1 MTTQPDISLIRGD
14 CLEVMPLLKDHSI
27 DCILADMPY
36 GTTQNHWDS
45 VLPLD
50 QIWTQYQRLIKP
62 HGAIV
67 LFSSQP
73 FTTALISSNLPW
85 FKYCWVWDKVSPVDF
100 LNVKRRP
107 MRQHEDIVVFRD
119 GQGVYNPQLS
129 KDVPA
134 YHIPISPSASDN
146 YGTYGAIRAKD
157 YVGYPRDIIRFRRFQ
172 PMYGDGPACH
182 PTQKP
187 VALLEYLIKTYTNPG
202 ETVLDN
208 TMGSGS
214 TLIACIHAGRNGI
227 GIELDPTYFKSA
239 SQRVNAAL
247 QDIKV

>member
-1 MTTQPDISLIRGD
+1 MKNLR
-14 CLEVMPLLKDHSI
+14 
-27 DCILADMPY
+27 
-36 GTTQNHWDS
+36 
-45 VLPLD
+45 
-50 QIWTQYQRLIKP
+50 R
-62 HGAIV
+62 
-67 LFSSQP
+67 FS
-73 FTTALISSNLPW
+73 
-85 FKYCWVWDKVSPVDF
+85 C
-100 LNVKRRP
+100 
-107 MRQHEDIVVFRD
+107 
-119 GQGVYNPQLS
+119 
-129 KDVPA
+129 
-134 YHIPISPSASDN
+134 PISPSASDN

-172 PMYGDGPACH
+172 PVYSDGPACH

-214 TLIACIHAGRNGI
+214 TMVACIHTGRNGI
-227 GIELDPTYFKSA
+227 GIELDATYFESA

>member
-1 MTTQPDISLIRGD
+1 MKPDINLIRGD
-14 CLEVMPLLKDHSI
+14 CLEVMSLLKDHSI

-50 QIWTQYQRLIKP
+50 QIWMQYKRLIKP

-73 FTTALISSNLPW
+73 FTTTLISSNLPW
-85 FKYCWVWDKVSPVDF
+85 FKYCWVWDKISPVDF

-119 GQGVYNPQLS
+119 GQGIYNPQLS
-129 KDVPA
+129 PDDSFHFA
-134 YHIPISPSASDN
+134 RHAPSASSN
-146 YGTYGAIRAKD
+146 YGTYSAIHAKEFI
-157 YVGYPRDIIRFRRFQ
+157 GYPRDIIRFRRFQ
-172 PMYGDGPACH
+172 PVFGDGQTSH

-187 VALLEYLIKTYTNPG
+187 VDLLAYLIRTYTHAG
-202 ETVLDN
+202 DYILDN

-214 TLIACIHAGRNGI
+214 TMIACIHTGRNGI
-227 GIELDPTYFKSA
+227 GIELDATYYERA
-239 SQRVNAAL
+239 SSRVNTAL
-247 QDIKV
+247 QDVKV